1 MVDTITMVN
10 QPPIVNMVANFAI
23 RFYRSTILR
32 MSATLLTTINPRSYL
47 SVNQELHLSEKI
59 EDCQSI

>member
-1 MVDTITMVN
+1 MDD

-23 RFYRSTILR
+23 RFCQSTILR
-32 MSATLLTTINPRSYL
+32 MSATLLITIDPRSFL